1 MKRVSKDLQDPAALM
16 VLWVNL
22 VKQVLEVRWANLV
35 QRE

>member
-1 MKRVSKDLQDPAALM
+1 MKRVSKDLQDLAALM